1 MTRFA
6 HKHTPPPPADVCLL
20 LRAHAEASW
29 LSHEV
34 VPVLR
39 ELERD
44 DRSRSQA
51 EAAFAYLDVLWKE
64 ALDRANDTDIAREK
78 LNAMAP
84 NGNHRTHNRARRYD
98 AAVRRLRDTV
108 AGRMEQLIQ
117 AAPAD
122 ASP

>member
-6 HKHTPPPPADVCLL
+6 HKHTPPPADVCLL

-39 ELERD
+39 ELERE
-44 DRSRSQA
+44 DRSRAQT
-51 EAAFAYLDVLWKE
+51 EASFVYLDVLWKE
-64 ALDRANDTDIAREK
+64 ALERASDTDAAREK
-78 LNAMAP
+78 LNALAP
-84 NGNHRTHNRARRYD
+84 NGNHRTHSRARRYD

-108 AGRMEQLIQ
+108 GQRMAQLIE
-117 AAPAD
+117 ASPAD
-122 ASP
+122 AAS